1 MSEIKKPSIKSMSN
15 MKHLGRF
22 TKDKF
27 IQQGHNSFLG
37 DAFDAVLAPVTAP
50 FEIFTGKGPAGRT
63 LDRLGGMLGGGGG
76 GQGADFS
83 QQNAKAREILARSRR
98 SDPSA
103 GATKLRDR
111 LNSRSKKSRSGF

>member
-1 MSEIKKPSIKSMSN
+1 MSEIKKPSIKGMSN

-27 IQQGHNSFLG
+27 IQQGHNGFLG
-37 DAFDAVLAPVTAP
+37 DLWDVASFPVT
-50 FEIFTGKGPAGRT
+50 GPAK
-63 LDRLGGMLGGGGG
+63 LLNSALGNPFGGGGG
-76 GQGADFS
+76 GQQTADFS
-83 QQNAKAREILARSRR
+83 QQNAKAREILARSR
-98 SDPSA
+98 SAGPSA